1 MFHWC
6 FKNVH
11 IAHSDV
17 LAFSLSCI
25 YAIYSAMYW
34 KRAEKYD

>member
-11 IAHSDV
+11 TAHIDV
-17 LAFSLSCI
+17 LAFLLSCI
-25 YAIYSAMYW
+25 YAVYGAMYG

>member
-6 FKNVH
+6 FKNVQT
-11 IAHSDV
+11 AHDTV

-25 YAIYSAMYW
+25 YAIYGAMYG
-34 KRAEKYD
+34 KMAEKYG